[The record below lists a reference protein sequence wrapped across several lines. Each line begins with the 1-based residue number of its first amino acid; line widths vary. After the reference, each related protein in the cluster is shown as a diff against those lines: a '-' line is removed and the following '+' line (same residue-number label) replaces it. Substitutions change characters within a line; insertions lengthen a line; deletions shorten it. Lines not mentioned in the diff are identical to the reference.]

1 MRRKKLKELKINKRF
16 EELIVPLSAEEYS
29 ELYQSIKAEGCR
41 DAIITWGGVV
51 VDGHNRYG
59 ICKEL
64 DISFNTLEKEFED
77 EDSVLEWIMRNQL
90 ARRNLTDVE
99 RGRLALRLKDM
110 IATRAKE
117 NLKLSGE
124 MYGVGKG
131 CPNLDNPICK
141 IDTKRELAKMAGIS
155 HGTLAKIEK
164 VDNEA
169 PEVIREA
176 MGKTISIDKASRLN
190 EMLREVAEDEWDEE
204 DILILAEL
212 KEKEKRICYEERV
225 SKKLHNILAAAIIDY
240 EYICQ
245 ENVTIYMKKSPVPAW
260 DVMDS
265 IDRGIE
271 WMLELKEMF
280 QAESLARGEVRG
292 VKY

>member
-1 MRRKKLKELKINKRF
+1 MKELKINKRF
-16 EELIVPLSAEEYS
+16 EELIVPLSAEEYA
-29 ELYQSIKAEGCR
+29 ELYQSIKADGCR
-41 DAIITWGGVV
+41 DAIIIWNGVI

-64 DISFNTLEKEFED
+64 DTSFNTLEKEFDD
-77 EDSVLEWIMRNQL
+77 EDSVLEWIMRNQF
-90 ARRNLTDVE
+90 ARRNLIDVE
-99 RGRLALRLKDM
+99 RGRLALKLKDM
-110 IATRAKE
+110 IATRARQ
-117 NLKLSGE
+117 NQGARTDL
-124 MYGVGKG
+124 
-131 CPNLDNPICK
+131 CPNLDKGLHDDFVP

-190 EMLREVAEDEWDEE
+190 EMLREAVEDEWDEE
-204 DILILAEL
+204 DMLILAEL
-212 KEKEKRICYEERV
+212 KEKEKRIYYEERV
-225 SKKLHNILAAAIIDY
+225 TKKLHNILSAAIIDY
-240 EYICQ
+240 EYINK
-245 ENVTIYMKKSPVPAW
+245 ESVAIYMRKSPVPAW

-271 WMLELKEMF
+271 WMLELKDMF